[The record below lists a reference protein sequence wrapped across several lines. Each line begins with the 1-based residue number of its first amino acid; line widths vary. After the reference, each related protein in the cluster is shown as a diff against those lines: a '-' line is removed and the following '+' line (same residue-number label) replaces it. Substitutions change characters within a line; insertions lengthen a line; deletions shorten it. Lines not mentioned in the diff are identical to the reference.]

1 MFSKACEYGIK
12 AMIYIALKSKQQ
24 SRVGLN
30 DIAEQIDSP
39 VSFTAKI
46 LQKLVKDNLIN
57 SLKGPTGGF
66 FIREEDA
73 RDIKLSRIVSS
84 IDGDSIYKGCG
95 MGFSECN
102 EMRPCVLH
110 HRFKIIREELRHML
124 EETTLDELT
133 KDIHYGISF
142 LKSKINN

>member
-12 AMIYIALKSKQQ
+12 AMIYIALKSQHQ

-30 DIAEQIDSP
+30 DIASQIDSP
-39 VSFTAKI
+39 ISFTAKI

-66 FIREEDA
+66 FISEEDA
-73 RDIKLSRIVSS
+73 RAIKLSRIVSA

-102 EMRPCVLH
+102 ELRPCALH
-110 HRFKIIREELRHML
+110 HRFKIVREELRYML
-124 EETTLDELT
+124 EETSLEELT

-142 LKSKINN
+142 LKSKINS